1 MKIVWGCQ
9 VLVPWSCLTLCDPVE
24 HSPPVSSVHGASSG
38 KNTGVGC
45 HFFLQGVFPI
55 QGLNPGLPDSLLSEP
70 PGKPLWECQD
80 ISSNI
85 KHKLPYLFLSTV
97 RKRPPEDL
105 GLGKKHII
113 HTDVLLQTTQQIS
126 YNQSM
131 KRLSSWSRPQ
141 FCHLDLLNYS
151 ADPKKLRG
159 SGTGSCGK
167 SKRQTHI

>member
-9 VLVPWSCLTLCDPVE
+9 VLVPWSCLTLCDPME

-97 RKRPPEDL
+97 RKRPPGTSL
-105 GLGKKHII
+105 VVQWLRLCAPNAGGLGSIPGQGARSHM
-113 HTDVLLQTTQQIS
+113 QQ
-126 YNQSM
+126 
-131 KRLSSWSRPQ
+131 LRP
-141 FCHLDLLNYS
+141 S
-151 ADPKKLRG
+151 AAKL
-159 SGTGSCGK
+159 K
-167 SKRQTHI
+167 